1 MSDLLSY
8 VVPLLVILVLVVLN
22 GLFVTAEF
30 SLVGSRRSRIAAF
43 AESGSS
49 AAQQMLKVFDQ
60 PMGKDRYVAVAQ
72 LGITLASIGLGMYGE
87 QQVAGWL
94 YHPLEEGGLTYGQ
107 AHTLGTVIS
116 LSLITF
122 MHVVFG
128 EMIPKALALQTP
140 EQVSLKI
147 YPLMRVFAF
156 VFRPLVTLLNWIA
169 VSLMHLLGIK
179 DPGDNASLYTSKELS
194 ILTEESTEGGQLAE
208 GQRDLIQNIFA
219 LEERTAE
226 ELMTPRTRIEAL
238 DVQTSPQEI
247 SDLIVRSPRS
257 RYPVYDGS
265 LDQVV
270 GVLLA
275 KDFIRARV
283 RGQVPPL
290 RQLVRRLSSV
300 SATASAEDLLAL
312 FKRERMHAALVV
324 DEYGGTMGLVT
335 MDDLI
340 ADVVEDEDPLLSDWI
355 KVQSDGSLLL
365 DGEVTLSEL
374 RDDHGIAI
382 ESEEATTI
390 AGVLLAEHGT
400 LPSAGTAVSVPGYDL
415 SAEEVQGL
423 KITRVLLR
431 PRPEGEPEVVEVIS

>member
-1 MSDLLSY
+1 MSALLTY
-8 VVPLLVILVLVVLN
+8 LVPVLVILALIVLN

-30 SLVGSRRSRIAAF
+30 SLVSSRRSRIAVM
-43 AESGSS
+43 AEAGNP
-49 AAQQMLKVFDQ
+49 AANRMLEVFDQ
-60 PMGKDRYVAVAQ
+60 PTGKDQYVAVAQ

-94 YHPLEEGGLTYGQ
+94 YHPLEQGGLTEAG
-107 AHTLGTVIS
+107 AHTVATVIS

-128 EMIPKALALQTP
+128 EMIPKALALQGP
-140 EQVSLKI
+140 EQISLRI
-147 YPLMRVFAF
+147 YPMMKVFSF
-156 VFRPLVTLLNWIA
+156 VFRPLVILLNWIA
-169 VSLMHLLGIK
+169 LGMMHLLGIK

-208 GQRDLIQNIFA
+208 EQRDLIQNIFA

-226 ELMTPRTRIEAL
+226 ELMTPRTRIEAISV
-238 DVQTSPQEI
+238 DTGPEEI

-283 RGQVPPL
+283 RGYVPPL
-290 RQLVRRLSSV
+290 PQLVRRLASV
-300 SATASAEDLLAL
+300 SAHAPAEDLLTL

-335 MDDLI
+335 LDDLI
-340 ADVVEDEDPLLSDWI
+340 DDVIEDDDPLTSDWVR
-355 KVQSDGSLLL
+355 VQSDGSLLL

-374 RDDHGIAI
+374 CEDYAIQI

-390 AGVLLAEHGT
+390 AGVLLEQHGT
-400 LPSAGTAVSVPGYDL
+400 LPSVGSAISLPGYDL
-415 SAEEVQGL
+415 QAEEVQGL

-431 PRPEGEPEVVEVIS
+431 PRPEENVEMPAE

>member
-1 MSDLLSY
+1 MSDVLTYLIP
-8 VVPLLVILVLVVLN
+8 VVVILVLIVLN

-30 SLVGSRRSRIAAF
+30 SLVGSRRSRVAAL
-43 AESGSS
+43 AESGNR
-49 AAQQMLKVFDQ
+49 AALRMLEVFDQ
-60 PMGKDRYVAVAQ
+60 PMGMDRYVAVAQ

-94 YHPLEEGGLTYGQ
+94 YQPLEDSGMTY
-107 AHTLGTVIS
+107 AMSHTVGTIIS

-140 EQVSLKI
+140 EQVSLRI

-156 VFRPLVTLLNWIA
+156 IFRPLVSLLNWIA
-169 VSLMHLLGIK
+169 IALMRLLGIK
-179 DPGDNASLYTSKELS
+179 DPGEGASLYTSKELS
-194 ILTEESTEGGQLAE
+194 ILAEESTEGGQLAE

-226 ELMTPRTRIEAL
+226 ELMTPRTRIEAI
-238 DVQTSPQEI
+238 DVRTGFQDI

-270 GVLLA
+270 GILLA

-283 RGQVPPL
+283 RGQMPPL
-290 RQLVRRLSSV
+290 RQMVRRLASV

-340 ADVVEDEDPLLSDWI
+340 TDVIEDEDPLMSDWI
-355 KVQSDGSLLL
+355 RVQSDGSLLL

-374 RDDHGIAI
+374 REDYDIDLH
-382 ESEEATTI
+382 SEEATTI

-400 LPSAGTAVSVPGYDL
+400 LPSAGTSVSLPGFDL

-431 PRPEGEPEVVEVIS
+431 RRQEGDLEPQASGA

>member
-1 MSDLLSY
+1 MSAALTYL
-8 VVPLLVILVLVVLN
+8 VPLLIILVLIVLN

-30 SLVGSRRSRIAAF
+30 SLVGSRRSRVATL
-43 AESGSS
+43 AESGST
-49 AAQQMLKVFDQ
+49 AARRMLEVFDQ
-60 PMGKDRYVAVAQ
+60 PMGRDRYVAVAQ

-94 YHPLEEGGLTYGQ
+94 YRPLEEGGLSYGM
-107 AHTLGTVIS
+107 AHTVGTVIS

-128 EMIPKALALQTP
+128 EMIPKALALQSP
-140 EQVSLKI
+140 EQVSLRI
-147 YPLMRVFAF
+147 YPLMRVFSF
-156 VFRPLVTLLNWIA
+156 IFRPLVALLNWIA
-169 VSLMHLLGIK
+169 VGLMHLLGIK
-179 DPGDNASLYTSKELS
+179 DPGDDASLYTSKELS

-226 ELMTPRTRIEAL
+226 ELMTPRTRIEAI
-238 DVQTSPQEI
+238 DVTTSLQEI
-247 SDLIVRSPRS
+247 SDLVVRSPRS
-257 RYPVYDGS
+257 RYPVYDGN

-270 GVLLA
+270 GILLA

-290 RQLVRRLSSV
+290 RQLVRRLASV

-340 ADVVEDEDPLLSDWI
+340 TDVIEDDDPLSSDWI
-355 KVQSDGSLLL
+355 RVQSDGSLLL

-374 RDDHGIAI
+374 REDYDIDI

-390 AGVLLAEHGT
+390 AGVLLGEHGT
-400 LPSAGTAVSVPGYDL
+400 LPSAGTSVSLPGYDL

-431 PRPEGEPEVVEVIS
+431 PRPEGEAEVTEAVG